1 MVMNLNNGIV
11 ILYDGYCNLCNT
23 SLQFIIKHD
32 KKREFQ
38 YIPLQSEEAD
48 ELLPN
53 NITKENL
60 PDSVILIEDGQMYS
74 KSEAF
79 FRILPY
85 LGKRYKFLL
94 VFKIIPQKLRD
105 RIYDW
110 IASNRYKWF
119 GKKDKCGL

>member
-1 MVMNLNNGIV
+1 MNLNNGIV

-23 SLQFIIKHD
+23 SLQFIIMHD